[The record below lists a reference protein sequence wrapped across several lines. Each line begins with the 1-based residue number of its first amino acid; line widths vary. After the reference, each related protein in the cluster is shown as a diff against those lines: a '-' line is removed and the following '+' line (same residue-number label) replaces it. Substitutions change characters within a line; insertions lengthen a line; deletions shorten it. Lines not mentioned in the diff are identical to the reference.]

1 MPIAR
6 KAGTANEPSDGA
18 SYLQSVSS
26 FKLSKHL
33 FTE

>member
-6 KAGTANEPSDGA
+6 RAGTANEAGDGA
-18 SYLQSVSS
+18 SYLQRVSS

-33 FTE
+33 AAE